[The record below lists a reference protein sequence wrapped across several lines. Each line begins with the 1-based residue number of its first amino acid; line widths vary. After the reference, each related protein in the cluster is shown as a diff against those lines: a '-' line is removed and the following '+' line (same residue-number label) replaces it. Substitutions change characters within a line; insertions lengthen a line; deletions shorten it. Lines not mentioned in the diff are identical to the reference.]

1 MLTGCS
7 GISEHKHYEIV
18 PMKSLVK
25 ATVHDWVE
33 DLTEPTFGVLR
44 PPLYA
49 FEYNDE
55 FYIFYPILI
64 EEKNISFGP
73 AFLDDSEEDKK
84 KNILFIR
91 HYKQG
96 SSGSFHP
103 QRVSVIL
110 DGQKITVKEFGR
122 EETKETGVLYS
133 YNLNNIL
140 KGQEAFQA
148 SVELIDGNTI
158 SIDFAKRKDLWVAP
172 IFSFNEPPKKPKVLI
187 Q

>member
-1 MLTGCS
+1 
-7 GISEHKHYEIV
+7 
-18 PMKSLVK
+18 
-25 ATVHDWVE
+25 
-33 DLTEPTFGVLR
+33 LR

-73 AFLDDSEEDKK
+73 AFLPIIPGSFLDDSEKDKK

-110 DGQKITVKEFGR
+110 DGQNITVKEFGR

-133 YNLNNIL
+133 CNLNNIL

-158 SIDFAKRKDLWVAP
+158 SVDFAKRKDLWVAP